1 MSPGPATGSVSRGR
15 DPGDTM
21 ANINFKMPKAR
32 PRLLGQLVDPKAHT
46 RVYSYLFQCGL
57 ATIFLIAALLL
68 HDAVLRAAIIVAVAS
83 SAFIIFVVPD
93 SVAAT
98 PRRVIGGH
106 IVAIII
112 GTIFAAI
119 AGSHEES
126 SYFVDIMA
134 ALSVGLSIL
143 LMVSTNTEH
152 PALGPRPV
160 RLSQCQSD
168 WTKMDSNAPLAVGA
182 GLKPA
187 QPLQQDADAI
197 FIPLCGLHKNIVIPN
212 AATAE

>member
-1 MSPGPATGSVSRGR
+1 
-15 DPGDTM
+15 M

-32 PRLLGQLVDPKAHT
+32 PRLLWQLVDPKAHT

-57 ATIFLIAALLL
+57 ATIFLIAVLLL

-106 IVAIII
+106 VVAIII

-119 AGSHEES
+119 AGPHEDS

-143 LMVSTNTEH
+143 VMVSTNTEH
-152 PALGPRPV
+152 PPAARHRPGTRGPWLERSGRHLRSRKRARPLD
-160 RLSQCQSD
+160 RQNRAS
-168 WTKMDSNAPLAVGA
+168 P
-182 GLKPA
+182 
-187 QPLQQDADAI
+187 
-197 FIPLCGLHKNIVIPN
+197 
-212 AATAE
+212 

>member
-32 PRLLGQLVDPKAHT
+32 PRLLWQLVDPKAHT

-152 PALGPRPV
+152 PPAAGTALGLVIHGWSVPAV
-160 RLSQCQSD
+160 IFVLVSVLVLSIIRIVLRH
-168 WTKMDSNAPLAVGA
+168 KMVNL
-182 GLKPA
+182 L
-187 QPLQQDADAI
+187 
-197 FIPLCGLHKNIVIPN
+197 
-212 AATAE
+212 

>member
-21 ANINFKMPKAR
+21 ANINFKMAKAR
-32 PRLLGQLVDPKAHT
+32 PRLLWQLVDPKAHT

-57 ATIFLIAALLL
+57 ATIFLIAVLLL

-152 PALGPRPV
+152 PPAAGTALGLVIHGWSVPAV
-160 RLSQCQSD
+160 IFVLVSVLVLSIIRIVLRH
-168 WTKMDSNAPLAVGA
+168 KMVNL
-182 GLKPA
+182 L
-187 QPLQQDADAI
+187 
-197 FIPLCGLHKNIVIPN
+197 
-212 AATAE
+212 

>member
-1 MSPGPATGSVSRGR
+1 
-15 DPGDTM
+15 M

-32 PRLLGQLVDPKAHT
+32 PRLLWQLVDPEAHT

-57 ATIFLIAALLL
+57 ATIFLIAVLLL

-106 IVAIII
+106 VVAIII

-119 AGSHEES
+119 AGPHEDS

-143 LMVSTNTEH
+143 VMVSTNTEH
-152 PALGPRPV
+152 PPAAGTALGLVIHGWSVPV
-160 RLSQCQSD
+160 VIFVLVSVLVLSIIRIVLRH
-168 WTKMDSNAPLAVGA
+168 KMVNL
-182 GLKPA
+182 L
-187 QPLQQDADAI
+187 
-197 FIPLCGLHKNIVIPN
+197 
-212 AATAE
+212 